1 MKLTQIMNET
11 TRRSNDFFNDSKHG
25 KAIYKLLGGKPFRAS
40 VVKDY
45 LERILGKLGDVKGIR
60 AIEFI
65 GKNVGID
72 SRKYDNKPTRDFI
85 FAVMD
90 GIEALYKSHLDESLA
105 KKTITENQENRPLS
119 NEVKKHFLEIVS
131 TYNKYQE
138 MMDRKSDLATV
149 AETLGGITEAAR
161 TLAIHEGDDWFDK
174 HTIKRNM
181 SELDKLGKEFDKC
194 AKEAT
199 SLDQRLGG
207 LYEDMGN
214 ILSRYYKIGEITEE
228 QMKDRLGMN
237 ESVGCGCGGTTEST
251 CGCGTHT
258 HESINEGKFKVDDL
272 VYNKKT
278 KTVGI
283 VRIGDDKYGEVKTDA
298 DGNVDVDELEKY
310 NPIKFKHQAKAKA
323 APSTEKE
330 INKRGLFNPFKN
342 ESVNESKESDI
353 IDSFIKDL
361 DNTRGIVG
369 AGSSD
374 WGSDRIADIGI
385 ELKGTK
391 NSYHRKHGSLYD
403 TFDLDLRKV
412 KPVITQL
419 AKKHNLKIVGRVYTP
434 KKYNW
439 KDEFNSNTS
448 GYEHNRVSF
457 SVQIPRVNESVN
469 ESASK
474 EAMGIAGFTGT
485 RGSAVEDFI
494 TKNELNG
501 KKLFNFIRKGSLKDR
516 MDFVT
521 AIAGN
526 PGNKIQKMIISKF
539 KLGESVNEKADP
551 KKFRKGFVAGDV
563 IVNDDNSRYVIV
575 AQRGKQFIVGDNGER
590 RESLP
595 GGKFGKKKL
604 KGNLSLKD
612 VLDESVNEENPGL
625 WANIRAKQKR
635 GEKPAH
641 KNSQAHKDAVKAGK
655 KINKEESV
663 VSEAKFGYKD
673 STASYINNHKDEFK
687 IAEKLNKGNEVKFYD
702 SLSQMEE
709 KIGHPKFMIFLSNA
723 LRGYKVD
730 MYKDPKIKNPQDAQE
745 ALFLLSK

>member
-1 MKLTQIMNET
+1 
-11 TRRSNDFFNDSKHG
+11 
-25 KAIYKLLGGKPFRAS
+25 
-40 VVKDY
+40 
-45 LERILGKLGDVKGIR
+45 
-60 AIEFI
+60 
-65 GKNVGID
+65 
-72 SRKYDNKPTRDFI
+72 
-85 FAVMD
+85 
-90 GIEALYKSHLDESLA
+90 
-105 KKTITENQENRPLS
+105 
-119 NEVKKHFLEIVS
+119 
-131 TYNKYQE
+131 
-138 MMDRKSDLATV
+138 
-149 AETLGGITEAAR
+149 
-161 TLAIHEGDDWFDK
+161 
-174 HTIKRNM
+174 
-181 SELDKLGKEFDKC
+181 
-194 AKEAT
+194 
-199 SLDQRLGG
+199 
-207 LYEDMGN
+207 
-214 ILSRYYKIGEITEE
+214 
-228 QMKDRLGMN
+228 MN

-258 HESINEGKFKVDDL
+258 H
-272 VYNKKT
+272 
-278 KTVGI
+278 
-283 VRIGDDKYGEVKTDA
+283 
-298 DGNVDVDELEKY
+298 
-310 NPIKFKHQAKAKA
+310 
-323 APSTEKE
+323 
-330 INKRGLFNPFKN
+330 

-439 KDEFNSNTS
+439 KDEFNSKTS

-494 TKNELNG
+494 TKNELDG
-501 KKLFNFIRKGSLKDR
+501 KKLFQYVKKGGLKQR
-516 MDFVT
+516 MEFVS

-539 KLGESVNEKADP
+539 KLGESVNEEEELTKFGESVEKLMEKNVPTNPSKWSYYKAQAK
-551 KKFRKGFVAGDV
+551 KKFDV
-563 IVNDDNSRYVIV
+563 YPSAY
-575 AQRGKQFIVGDNGER
+575 ANG
-590 RESLP
+590 
-595 GGKFGKKKL
+595 
-604 KGNLSLKD
+604 
-612 VLDESVNEENPGL
+612 
-625 WANIRAKQKR
+625 WAAKQY
-635 GEKPAH
+635 
-641 KNSQAHKDAVKAGK
+641 KAAGGGWKKGK
-655 KINKEESV
+655 SESV
-663 VSEAKFGYKD
+663 VSEANFGYKD

-687 IAEKLNKGNEVKFYD
+687 VAEKMNKGNEVKFYD
-702 SLSQMEE
+702 ALSQMEE